1 MAQTERKTQDKRV
14 IRTKK
19 AIRNAFSE
27 LIAGKDL
34 NDITV
39 KDLADRA
46 NINRKTFYNYYSGI
60 YQVVEELEKELVNG
74 FENALGNI
82 DIKKCITDP
91 RIIFD
96 RIDALI
102 LGDIE
107 FYGNIFTA
115 VENYNLITKMTA
127 MIKERTKRAICSQ
140 LGLPDDK
147 ADIALEVVISGMIA
161 AYQMWFKSDRTRPI
175 TDVSDIVGAISFH
188 GLYGLLAR

>member
-27 LIAGKDL
+27 LISGKDL

-39 KDLADRA
+39 KDLADKA

-60 YQVVEELEKELVNG
+60 YQVVEELERELVNG
-74 FENALGNI
+74 FEKALSDI
-82 DIKKCITDP
+82 DMKKCMTDP
-91 RIIFD
+91 RVIFD

-115 VENYNLITKMTA
+115 VENFNLITKMTA
-127 MIKERTKRAICSQ
+127 LIKEKTKRAICSQ
-140 LGLPDDK
+140 LGLGEDK
-147 ADIALEVVISGMIA
+147 ADIALEFVISGMIS
-161 AYQMWFKSDRTRPI
+161 AYQMWFRSDRTRPLS
-175 TDVSDIVGAISFH
+175 DVSDIVGALSFH
-188 GLYGLLAR
+188 GLYGLLNS